1 MIETIDHGNIR
12 ELRMNRPPVNAMD
25 GELLSALREAVRAA
39 PDDGCRAIVLSGR
52 EKVFSAGL
60 DLPTL
65 LELDDDEMED
75 FVDTFFDAMDTVV
88 SSPIPTAAAI
98 TGHAPAGGAVFATFC
113 DWRVMADGPFGFGY
127 KEVQVG
133 ITLPS
138 VVYQAVV
145 RAAGTRVADLMG
157 VTGRL
162 IGPREAMAMG
172 LVDWVA
178 PPEEVVA
185 KAVEH
190 CGELAALPR
199 RAMDNTR
206 TMVRRELVEYV
217 NRNHRR
223 DANFFYEEWNRPET
237 QAVLRDVVK
246 QLKERKKK
254 PS

>member
-1 MIETIDHGNIR
+1 ME
-12 ELRMNRPPVNAMD
+12 
-25 GELLSALREAVRAA
+25 GELLSALRAAVRAA

-60 DLPTL
+60 DLPVL
-65 LELDDDEMED
+65 IELDDGEMED

-88 SSPIPTAAAI
+88 SSPIPTVAAI

-113 DWRVMADGPFGFGY
+113 DWRVMADGGFGFGY
-127 KEVQVG
+127 NEVQVG
-133 ITLPS
+133 ITVPS

-145 RAAGTRVADLMG
+145 HAAGTRVANLMA
-157 VTGRL
+157 VTARMV
-162 IGPREAMAMG
+162 GPREAMAMG

-178 PPEEVVA
+178 PTEEVVA
-185 KAVEH
+185 TAVEF
-190 CGELAALPR
+190 CGKLATLPR

-206 TMVRRELVEYV
+206 TMARRELVGYV

-237 QAVLRDVVK
+237 QAVLRETVE
-246 QLKERKKK
+246 QIRAKKK
-254 PS
+254 SI